1 MYKKIAAFCLIVSV
15 FVLVDNLG
23 AEVITNHVMTKDP
36 KQGTGCET
44 PTPNYTFGS
53 RDTRAYCY
61 LDVDDIIEGDTV
73 KYEWYDPDGTFY
85 LDWIHTFSFTGNGC
99 TWDYIEIGNDVPARM
114 PGDWHV
120 DVFYND
126 TYKFTEHFT
135 IEESSCAVRQIYG
148 ESSAKTQLLR
158 SVRDN
163 LLKTTPEGRELIKL
177 YYQWSPV
184 IVKAMEADED
194 FKEEVKETIELFLP
208 MMREGKN

>member
-1 MYKKIAAFCLIVSV
+1 
-15 FVLVDNLG
+15 
-23 AEVITNHVMTKDP
+23 
-36 KQGTGCET
+36 
-44 PTPNYTFGS
+44 
-53 RDTRAYCY
+53 
-61 LDVDDIIEGDTV
+61 
-73 KYEWYDPDGTFY
+73 
-85 LDWIHTFSFTGNGC
+85 
-99 TWDYIEIGNDVPARM
+99 M
-114 PGDWHV
+114 PGVGSMMFFLMTRD
-120 DVFYND
+120 
-126 TYKFTEHFT
+126 KFTEHFT